1 MASFNDYARRYE
13 TITMT
18 RDEHG
23 VLEMTFHSGGDSLRW
38 SGLAHSDMANA
49 FRKVANDAANRIV
62 LMTGTGAEF
71 CGPRASSAQP
81 RFTTPPTA
89 AIWEKE
95 AFTECREMLGALLDI
110 AVPVVS
116 VVNGPAYRHS
126 EVPLLADIVVASD
139 DASFEDSAHFAG
151 QSMVPGDGVHV
162 VYTMLLGINR
172 ARNFLLT
179 GQVLDA
185 QEALRLGMVAEVVP
199 KANALARGRELTRVL
214 AAKPDMLLRYTRA
227 LLVQPIKRN
236 MLDYLALGLGIE
248 GMAILK

>member
-1 MASFNDYARRYE
+1 MALFDDYSQRFE
-13 TITMT
+13 TIAMT
-18 RDEHG
+18 RDERG
-23 VLEMTFHSGGDSLRW
+23 VLEVRFHSGGNSLRW
-38 SGLAHSDMANA
+38 SALAHSEMARAFRQMAN
-49 FRKVANDAANRIV
+49 DSANRVV

-89 AIWEKE
+89 EVWEKE

-116 VVNGPAYRHS
+116 VVNGPAFRHS

-139 DASFEDSAHFAG
+139 DASFEDSAHFVG
-151 QSMVPGDGVHV
+151 QSMVPGDGVQV

-185 QEALRLGMVAEVVP
+185 QEALRLGMVAEVVA
-199 KANALARGRELTRVL
+199 KASALARGRELAQVL
-214 AAKPDMLLRYTRA
+214 AAKPDRLLRYTRA
-227 LLVQPIKRN
+227 LLVHPIKRN
-236 MLDYLALGLGIE
+236 MLDYLSLGLGIE
-248 GMAILK
+248 GLAMLK